1 MSALLG
7 PILGPRGGARPDAV
21 TKPTGFAWLDCS
33 IREEVAGGFT
43 CAVDE
48 RALLITPARVLYV
61 DGDPAN
67 LAASDA
73 NAGTDPAAPLRSINV
88 AINKWNVDQ
97 TIYVKQGWYPLAR
110 SWVGGVPFNGHVN
123 VIGVRDF
130 TTLAPGWFVSSA
142 SEEVTALT
150 WADVGGGEWT
160 APVANAPY
168 AVVDV
173 STSPPTWFTLAA
185 DAGSVDAPGEYFHGG
200 GIIRV
205 ATLTGAQPGANLRI
219 LRDAVHNG
227 WCNTALNVT
236 VVRGTFEG
244 GGNNRAFWFQHVAR
258 GTLIDCA
265 FTLSE
270 SVGFE
275 LNSSAAG
282 VVHRV
287 NLIRCR
293 AYDNTADG
301 FAYTATGAGSEIR
314 ALEVGCEATR
324 NGRNAG
330 SNQGSSMH
338 FSVGNAAAAV
348 VRVGGRYH
356 GNEAQEL
363 ADVGGSVAWMLGVD
377 LDGEG
382 GGNGYEMTGA
392 STAYLHGCLV
402 QRVAASGGLV
412 AGAGST
418 INVANTFYPSSSGAG
433 TVQQYTP

>member
-21 TKPTGFAWLDCS
+21 TKPTGFAWLDCP
-33 IREEVAGGFT
+33 IREEIAGGFT

-48 RALLITPARVLYV
+48 RALLTTPARVLYV
-61 DGDPAN
+61 DQDHA
-67 LAASDA
+67 AASDA
-73 NAGTDPAAPLRSINV
+73 NAGTDPNLPLKSINV

-150 WADVGGGEWT
+150 WTDLGGGRWS
-160 APVANAPY
+160 ASVANAPY

-173 STSPPTWFTLAA
+173 STSPPTWFTAAA
-185 DAGSVDAPGEYFHGG
+185 DAASADAAGEYFHGAG
-200 GIIRV
+200 TLTVR
-205 ATLTGAQPGANLRI
+205 TLTGAQPGAPLRV

-227 WCNTALNVT
+227 WCHTALNVT
-236 VVRGTFEG
+236 VVRGIFEG
-244 GGNNRAFWFQHVAR
+244 GGNLRAFWFQHVAR

-270 SVGFE
+270 AAGFE

-282 VVHRV
+282 VTHRV

-301 FAYTATGAGSEIR
+301 FAYKATGAGSEQR
-314 ALEVGCEATR
+314 ALEVGCESYR
-324 NGRNAG
+324 NGRNLG
-330 SNQGSSMH
+330 SNQGSTMH
-338 FSVGNAAAAV
+338 FTAGNAAAAV

-363 ADVGGSVAWMLGVD
+363 ADVGGSVAWNLGVE

-382 GGNGYEMTGA
+382 AGYGYEITGA
-392 STAYLHGCLV
+392 TTVYLHGCV
-402 QRVAASGGLV
+402 IHRTSTGLV
-412 AGAGST
+412 VGAGGV
-418 INVANTFYPSSSGAG
+418 INITNTFYSGASGAG